1 MAGTQGKARR
11 NSNCTEE
18 LAARGCQ
25 KCFKGLKKK
34 KKKPAEETKSSLRN
48 DEAVFFPCLLKH
60 RDLIKLVKKKKK
72 EIQIKK
78 HPECVQLYP
87 LSLLMSQLDLEV
99 L

>member
-11 NSNCTEE
+11 NSNSTEE

-34 KKKPAEETKSSLRN
+34 SAEETKSSLRN

-60 RDLIKLVKKKKK
+60 RDLIKFVKKKK
-72 EIQIKK
+72 
-78 HPECVQLYP
+78 
-87 LSLLMSQLDLEV
+87 SN
-99 L
+99 